1 MADEEKKPSYGD
13 PEYYNL
19 NINWDIKDAPEVKAV
34 INMLFEMKEK
44 GNNKPFLLSGKNGT
58 TYKDMKTGDE
68 TNKNICVHL
77 NKSKSGDGFY
87 ATVKIESE
95 TSDSPFDDAGD
106 I

>member
-44 GNNKPFLLSGKNGT
+44 GNKFRIMNFLF
-58 TYKDMKTGDE
+58 D
-68 TNKNICVHL
+68 
-77 NKSKSGDGFY
+77 KSKC
-87 ATVKIESE
+87 
-95 TSDSPFDDAGD
+95 
-106 I
+106 